1 MKCWRRALPAAL
13 VALVSASEVLKE
25 TLSEAECK
33 TVVKKVKKEG
43 KYTEESIQPICN
55 QEVKSSKCDFFSE
68 ALALAS
74 SHNDFDSN
82 KFCKDI
88 AEAHFCSS
96 TMDHVL
102 SSAPVSDLAFGE
114 CMRTHDTKGQ
124 AYCLKF
130 EKMLAYA
137 VQNDDLDTMRACYM
151 IEAYEDFGAA
161 PDAQKPSAPAAPKK
175 AAPPAKA
182 PTPEEAR
189 IINGSRTELE
199 SAGVGSKPTTT
210 TTPEPGRIVGQSG
223 IVVKPKP
230 LDSIGEGKANKSH
243 TFSSNVSEAVP
254 SNETEEPIIT
264 EPEPVSNIAVAVR
277 KTKTKT
283 HLKILGKGGSTPKLV
298 PHSAVSA
305 VAMRSHQHVTKAK
318 KVKVA
323 TKVQKT
329 KPSAA
334 KSTSSSQKPAAAVA
348 LHKRI
353 VQGKQVPTK
362 AATDAAGA
370 VSVHRAGLATVHRTV
385 KQKAKEVSGSSIAK
399 KTVSKAGKQESK
411 DYGGF
416 LSGFVQ

>member
-1 MKCWRRALPAAL
+1 MKCWRGALLTAL
-13 VALVSASEVLKE
+13 LVSASEVLKE
-25 TLSEAECK
+25 TLSEAQCK
-33 TVVKKVKKEG
+33 TVVKKVQESG

-68 ALALAS
+68 ALSLAS
-74 SHNDFDSN
+74 SHNDFDSK

-88 AEAHFCSS
+88 AEAHFCSR

-102 SSAPVSDLAFGE
+102 SSESVSDLAFGE

-130 EKMLAYA
+130 EKMLSYA

-151 IEAYEDFGAA
+151 IEAYEDLGASSEAAEKKA
-161 PDAQKPSAPAAPKK
+161 PEKPSTTVAPKK
-175 AAPPAKA
+175 SVAPA
-182 PTPEEAR
+182 EEAR
-189 IINGSRTELE
+189 IINGSHSDLQ

-243 TFSSNVSEAVP
+243 TFPSAEKSNQ
-254 SNETEEPIIT
+254 TEPASAEPEESIIT

-277 KTKTKT
+277 TTQTKK
-283 HLKILGKGGSTPKLV
+283 HLQILGKGSNVPKPAAHST
-298 PHSAVSA
+298 A
-305 VAMRSHQHVTKAK
+305 AMRSQKPASKAQMAMVIAKAK
-318 KVKVA
+318 K
-323 TKVQKT
+323 
-329 KPSAA
+329 A
-334 KSTSSSQKPAAAVA
+334 KSSVVKATSSSQKPAAAA
-348 LHKRI
+348 KAHKHNLPS
-353 VQGKQVPTK
+353 KQASIK
-362 AATDAAGA
+362 AATNAVGAASA
-370 VSVHRAGLATVHRTV
+370 HRAGLAAVRLTM
-385 KQKAKEVSGSSIAK
+385 KPKSKEVTKSSTAK
-399 KTVSKAGKQESK
+399 KQSLKDDKKDSK